1 MDGAAPRLLTTVYT
15 EPNTA
20 WKVRGSGDFNG
31 DGRADVFWRNDTT
44 GRNYVQFM
52 NGASILGSSDY
63 TVDVADQAWQVAA
76 IRDFDADGRDDLY
89 WRNNQTGRNDLWLMN
104 GAAIKSF
111 ATVYNEPNQNWQ
123 IVNSGDYNA
132 DGFADLLWR
141 NASTGDNYLML
152 MQGTAV
158 LPGSAL
164 LPRVADL
171 NWRVT
176 GLRGS
181 N

>member
-1 MDGAAPRLLTTVYT
+1 
-15 EPNTA
+15 
-20 WKVRGSGDFNG
+20 
-31 DGRADVFWRNDTT
+31 
-44 GRNYVQFM
+44 M
-52 NGASILGSSDY
+52 NA
-63 TVDVADQAWQVAA
+63 
-76 IRDFDADGRDDLY
+76 
-89 WRNNQTGRNDLWLMN
+89 
-104 GAAIKSF
+104 AAIKSF

-132 DGFADLLWR
+132 DGFADLMWR

-152 MQGTAV
+152 MQGTTV
-158 LPGSAL
+158 LPSSAL